1 MHEDLNQVLGGGGG
15 GASIIE
21 SSWRKGH
28 LNQVKKC

>member
-1 MHEDLNQVLGGGGG
+1 MHEDLNQVLGGG

>member
-1 MHEDLNQVLGGGGG
+1 MHEDLNQVLGGGG